1 MLCQRLDRR
10 HHCYLRRFHDQRWP
24 VQRRSTAAS
33 VSRIMARSGA
43 RRNSALVACARTYAY
58 DHLVGLNAVA
68 YAACARQVLLF
79 NQPESF
85 HTGSATTLDCIA
97 GYGISGI
104 SAGVGHLPSITC
116 QGSGWTHSTATCVA
130 VSTTPTTEQDCAA
143 PTQQVSFVFCHPE
156 S

>member
-1 MLCQRLDRR
+1 MLYQRVDRR

-43 RRNSALVACARTYAY
+43 CRNSALVACARTYAY
-58 DHLVGLNAVA
+58 GHLVGLNAVA

-97 GYGISGI
+97 GYESMWV
-104 SAGVGHLPSITC
+104 APSITC

-130 VSTTPTTEQDCAA
+130 VSTSPTTGQDCAA